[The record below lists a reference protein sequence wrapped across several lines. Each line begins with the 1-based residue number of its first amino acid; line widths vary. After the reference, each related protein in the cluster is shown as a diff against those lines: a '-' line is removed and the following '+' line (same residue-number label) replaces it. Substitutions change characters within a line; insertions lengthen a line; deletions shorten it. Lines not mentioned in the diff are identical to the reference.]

1 MENMT
6 KIENT
11 IPFIAPLGRELVIS
25 GAYMQALVVQ
35 QSANEFGA
43 CLVHTDVADIAQGTC
58 RMVHRDPTPAPRM
71 PSKGARVSPRLGG
84 DATYIHV
91 LVCRGRK
98 DSTMVPFWLLLF

>member
-58 RMVHRDPTPAPRM
+58 PVDVDQTDLHPEYMNNGNIMSGMHPMHIAW
-71 PSKGARVSPRLGG
+71 A
-84 DATYIHV
+84 
-91 LVCRGRK
+91 
-98 DSTMVPFWLLLF
+98 